1 MDYLQKIRS
10 SVAAQVHSV
19 AAQVN
24 LALPGN
30 PILRE
35 YTVGQQVA
43 SAGPGLCW
51 KIYSATRNSTK
62 QEVSVW
68 IFEKKQME
76 NWLKVKREEFPEIL
90 KRGVSQLT
98 RLMHPRILRV
108 ERALEE
114 SRDCFAFC
122 TEPVFASLA
131 NCFNDF
137 GNMSSTPKCLKDF
150 SLESIEIRHGLFQ
163 LSEALAFLHNDT
175 KMVHAN
181 ISPSSIIINKRGDW
195 KLASFDFCIVGAVS
209 TQEKVT
215 FEIPNWSR
223 NSISA
228 LCPDLDYV
236 SPELVQGDT
245 FDYSSDIFS
254 LGMLAITSFN
264 NGKSIMESQNS
275 FACYRKNL
283 ENLRHSIPSL
293 LQNKN
298 VPDELQEALSK
309 CLNPAPEQRIP
320 VIQFT
325 KLKYFEHPL
334 VKTLNFL
341 DSRNALD
348 VSQKIQFFKSL
359 PNIIPQFPLRVQ
371 LQKIY
376 PHLAGE
382 FGTPILI
389 PFILESVFIIVE
401 NSNSEEFVEEI
412 MPSLVNVFPIQT
424 PYQIGLLL
432 LNKVDLFLKKMPTAA
447 LKQHL
452 IPLIFNSL
460 SNESAKI
467 QELCL
472 LELPRLVKYVDREQM
487 HTQFLPKLLRMVLE
501 AKENK
506 IRVQTIACLAKLL
519 NNLEPW
525 MVADQLLPSLP
536 KVNSKDPGVLM
547 AVLDLYKLIFE
558 NDRFGINKEQCA
570 KSVIPFLVST
580 SIEASLNLQ
589 NFNQFIDFIHRLLD
603 KMTTEHKNYLGKL
616 SASQEEQREVN
627 NFIDYLNNG
636 KVLEEISNEGS
647 PVKQSVV
654 MDLGDLDF
662 LVGDGNT
669 TKKNEKE
676 NTFNLPRESFLPKDI
691 SSSPS
696 IQQKATSS
704 FISPPSSLTS
714 APLQTFKKEEEP
726 SINFD
731 IFSPSKTNLAEQKQ
745 QNNQQKPSLDF
756 LAEFL
761 PPPTIS
767 SQQHQKQSTINQQQ
781 TFKQISSFPS
791 LPIPPNN
798 NSIPIQR
805 RMATDKQ
812 KASNNDDPSNSLI
825 SLMNQQPK
833 ENINKK
839 ENGDQFDYLF
849 R

>member
-325 KLKYFEHPL
+325 K
-334 VKTLNFL
+334 
-341 DSRNALD
+341 
-348 VSQKIQFFKSL
+348 SL

-547 AVLDLYKLIFE
+547 AVL
-558 NDRFGINKEQCA
+558 GA

>member
-51 KIYSATRNSTK
+51 KIFSATRNSTK
-62 QEVSVW
+62 QDVAVW

-76 NWLKVKREEFPEIL
+76 NWLKVKREEFPEVL
-90 KRGVSQLT
+90 KKGVSQLT

-131 NCFNDF
+131 NCFDDF
-137 GNMSSTPKCLKDF
+137 GNMPSTPKCLKDF

-175 KMVHAN
+175 KMVHSN
-181 ISPSSIIINKRGDW
+181 VSPSSIIINKKGDW
-195 KLASFDFCIVGAVS
+195 KLASFDFCIVGVVS
-209 TQEKVT
+209 TQDKVI
-215 FEIPNWSR
+215 FELPNWSR

-245 FDYSSDIFS
+245 FDYFSDIFS
-254 LGMLAITSFN
+254 LGMLAITCFN
-264 NGKSIMESQNS
+264 KGRSIMESQNS
-275 FACYRKNL
+275 FACYRKMF
-283 ENLRHSIPSL
+283 ENLRHSIPSI
-293 LQNKN
+293 LQNKQ
-298 VPDELQEALSK
+298 VPEELQEALSK
-309 CLNPAPEQRIP
+309 CLNPAPEQRLP

-401 NSNSEEFVEEI
+401 NCNSEEFVEEI
-412 MPSLVNVFPIQT
+412 MPSLVLVFPIQT

-432 LNKVDLFLKKMPTAA
+432 LNKVDLFLKKMPTTS

-460 SNESAKI
+460 SNECTKI

-472 LELPRLVKYVDREQM
+472 LELPRLVKYIDREQM

-506 IRVQTIACLAKLL
+506 IRIETIACLSKLL

-547 AVLDLYKLIFE
+547 AVLGLYKLIFE
-558 NDRFGINKEQCA
+558 NDRFGISKEQCA

-580 SIEASLNLQ
+580 SIEASLNLS
-589 NFNQFIDFIHRLLD
+589 NFNQFIDFIHCLLD
-603 KMTTEHKNYLGKL
+603 KMTAEHKHYLGKL

-636 KVLEEISNEGS
+636 KVLEEIVSNEGS
-647 PVKQSVV
+647 PIKQQQQTAAGVS

-662 LVGDGNT
+662 LVGSGT

-676 NTFNLPRESFLPKDI
+676 NTNNFPQEPSFLTNNLT
-691 SSSPS
+691 SHSLNQ
-696 IQQKATSS
+696 QQKSLSSS
-704 FISPPSSLTS
+704 FISPPSSLVSSQNFTN
-714 APLQTFKKEEEP
+714 KKEGEEP

-731 IFSPSKTNLAEQKQ
+731 IFSSTKINLNEEQKQ
-745 QNNQQKPSLDF
+745 QGPSLDF

-761 PPPTIS
+761 PPPTSSLTTIS
-767 SQQHQKQSTINQQQ
+767 QNQHQKPSFNS
-781 TFKQISSFPS
+781 SSFPS
-791 LPIPPNN
+791 LPIPPPNN
-798 NSIPIQR
+798 NNFIPIQR
-805 RMATDKQ
+805 KNPTTNN
-812 KASNNDDPSNSLI
+812 NNDPFNFLI
-825 SLMNQQPK
+825 NQQLK
-833 ENINKK
+833 EGNKK
-839 ENGDQFDYLF
+839 
-849 R
+849 